1 MFTQSLLDFLM
12 DSGSDGLSISYP
24 PLSINKKIKREK
36 REAKDPLNLN
46 LKQSSMFTAT
56 TLQSPLTASVSSC
69 CAFRQGYRQL
79 MGRSETQTWRPL
91 NMDSFRHLNLQRR
104 ERPREDKMIFR
115 YKGTEKELGSPV
127 RRILPISLNIFDVDH
142 CSSVSPEIFL

>member
-1 MFTQSLLDFLM
+1 
-12 DSGSDGLSISYP
+12 
-24 PLSINKKIKREK
+24 
-36 REAKDPLNLN
+36 
-46 LKQSSMFTAT
+46 
-56 TLQSPLTASVSSC
+56 
-69 CAFRQGYRQL
+69 
-79 MGRSETQTWRPL
+79 
-91 NMDSFRHLNLQRR
+91 MDSFRHLNLQRR